1 MLTERRKM
9 ITFKEARE
17 SAGINSEATM
27 ARLMN
32 MSPQLYGLKE
42 NYQRNFKDYELM
54 KFCKLTNVKP
64 SELVIKEPTIINIIE
79 SDKRSGSIIPT
90 FSLNF
95 LCILLKAILEITLT
109 IRETQRITPI
119 INAVFSTSKF
129 INNSC
134 CINNFPFD
142 CPEFTIG

>member
-27 ARLMN
+27 SRLMG

-42 NYQRNFKDYELM
+42 NYQRNFKDFELI

-64 SELVIKEPTIINIIE
+64 SELK
-79 SDKRSGSIIPT
+79 
-90 FSLNF
+90 
-95 LCILLKAILEITLT
+95 LLE
-109 IRETQRITPI
+109 R
-119 INAVFSTSKF
+119 
-129 INNSC
+129 
-134 CINNFPFD
+134 
-142 CPEFTIG
+142 